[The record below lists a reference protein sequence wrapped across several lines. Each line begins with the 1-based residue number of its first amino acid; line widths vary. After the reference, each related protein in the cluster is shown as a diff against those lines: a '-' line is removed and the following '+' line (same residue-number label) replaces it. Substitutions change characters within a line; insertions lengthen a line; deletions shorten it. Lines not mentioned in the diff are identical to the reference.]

1 MSVVSHAPR
10 LRHLALGCT
19 GKPFDR
25 FRPTKQPFSVLKP
38 PRLSSTR
45 PVAHDSAPLV
55 RYAEP
60 PVLPDRIRRIVQ
72 RLSRLPGVG
81 EKTALRYAMFL
92 VTAEEA
98 VSRELG
104 EELLTL
110 HDHIRPCSRCG
121 AIAEVRADEPLLCPI
136 CLDSKRDSSLLCVV
150 ARVQD
155 MLAIE
160 RSKAMR
166 GRYMVL
172 GRLLSPLDGVGPGD
186 LPIGELRRRIRA
198 EGVAEV
204 IVATPPSVDGEAT
217 ALYLAR
223 ELADAGVRITRL
235 ASGVPH
241 GGDLEF
247 ADQITLGRAIDG
259 RRKLES

>member
-1 MSVVSHAPR
+1 M
-10 LRHLALGCT
+10 
-19 GKPFDR
+19 
-25 FRPTKQPFSVLKP
+25 
-38 PRLSSTR
+38 
-45 PVAHDSAPLV
+45 
-55 RYAEP
+55 
-60 PVLPDRIRRIVQ
+60 LPDRIRRIVQ

-92 VTAEEA
+92 ITADESA
-98 VSRELG
+98 SRELG

-110 HDHIRPCSRCG
+110 HEQIRPCSRCA
-121 AIAEVRADEPLLCPI
+121 AIAEVRGDEPVLCPV
-136 CLDSKRDSSLLCVV
+136 CLDPKRDPTLICVV

-166 GRYMVL
+166 GSYMVL
-172 GRLLSPLDGVGPGD
+172 GKLLSPLDGVGPGD
-186 LPIGELRRRIRA
+186 LPLAPLRSRIRS
-198 EGVAEV
+198 EGVTEV

-223 ELADAGVRITRL
+223 ELSDLGVRISRL

-241 GGDLEF
+241 GGDLEY

-259 RRKLES
+259 RRKIVS